1 MKCRKQLILE
11 LLDADDAV
19 ILAEDE
25 KLMRQ
30 GLEFLMEWCDEWAV
44 EVNVE
49 KSGIMHMRR
58 KGVKRTVGRFGD
70 RSGGRVPVPGEC
82 SK

>member
-58 KGVKRTVGRFGD
+58 KGVKRTVGRLRD